1 MEKRMNDNWEIV
13 GSMEVGKE
21 GDHTF
26 EVVLGYRETKFGDEW
41 VVWDCSDRNN
51 YYWGNYY
58 DDKEK
63 AVKKFYERIMMSI
76 K

>member
-1 MEKRMNDNWEIV
+1 MEKRMNDIWEIV

-21 GDHTF
+21 GDHIF

-41 VVWDCSDRNN
+41 VVWDCSDHNN

-58 DDKEK
+58 EDKET
-63 AVKKFYERIMMSI
+63 AVKKFIERIKMSI